1 MNAELTAENRPAC
14 MPSNLVFSLGS
25 GNRTTHKDE
34 GRVQVLVILFRI
46 ASVKLI
52 GLLAVDGKE
61 VCAGIIGPQRIE
73 ELFENGMEAIRWVR
87 EALGVAIAAVEST
100 HHFGS
105 SWTRIGSFT
114 GDVGFSP

>member
-14 MPSNLVFSLGS
+14 MPSNLVSSLSS
-25 GNRTTHKDE
+25 GNCATHKDE
-34 GRVQVLVILFRI
+34 GRVQVLVTLFRI

-61 VCAGIIGPQRIE
+61 VCAGVVGPQRIE
-73 ELFENGMEAIRWVR
+73 ELFENELETVRRVR
-87 EALGVAIAAVEST
+87 EALGLGIAAVELV

-114 GDVGFSP
+114 GDV